1 MCIFFVNF
9 GCELLVIDHEL
20 SVDLS
25 MLSGE
30 GLELFLLGKLSIVFQ
45 LKNVSFTQLRSSI
58 FGSLS
63 INLVLSTFS
72 SGKIIGSISKS
83 IFFDIPHILVS
94 FSEGILVH

>member
-30 GLELFLLGKLSIVFQ
+30 GLELFLLGKLPIVLQ

-72 SGKIIGSISKS
+72 GSKIVGSISES
-83 IFFDIPHILVS
+83 IFFDIPHKLVS